1 MTVSEGTKKGFTL
14 RHNPL
19 ECAGNFIEKRMDML
33 TTKRFDYVPFE
44 KVHLH
49 PSVANH
55 RPLNDAKVAHYAE
68 DILRNG
74 LLEPIVVWER
84 NPNEYY
90 LVGGFHRHNAIRRIR
105 SERPGY
111 FDRIDV
117 RVVHGELDEIQALNL
132 KLNADR
138 LDARITDYFD
148 AIIFMANANWDKN
161 RIAQFLDKNVGW
173 IEDILRFAPG
183 MDSRVRRLL
192 EGGQITW
199 AKAKAIC
206 KEVLSAAPGQ
216 ERATLE
222 AALAALKSQQ
232 TQSVPKVL
240 TYRTAT
246 KRLKGKTEPF
256 QVSGEDVLALLQVL
270 REKSASAESIARVRA
285 AFPGLLES

>member
-1 MTVSEGTKKGFTL
+1 
-14 RHNPL
+14 
-19 ECAGNFIEKRMDML
+19 ML

-55 RPLNDAKVAHYAE
+55 RPLNEAKVAHFAE

-84 NPNEYY
+84 NPGEFY

-105 SERPGY
+105 AEHPGY

-148 AIIFMANANWDKN
+148 AIIFMANANWEKS
-161 RIAQFLDKNVGW
+161 RIAQFLDKSVSW
-173 IEDILRFAPG
+173 IEDILRYAPG
-183 MDSRVRRLL
+183 MDSKVRRLL
-192 EGGQITW
+192 ESGQISW
-199 AKAKAIC
+199 ARAKSIC
-206 KEVLSAAPGQ
+206 KAVLAAPPGQ

-222 AALAALKSQQ
+222 KALGMLQSAGPSKSS
-232 TQSVPKVL
+232 TKVL
-240 TYRTAT
+240 TYRTAA
-246 KRLKGKTEPF
+246 KRLKESQVDF
-256 QVSGEDVLALLQVL
+256 QVSGEDLLALLQVL
-270 REKSASAESIARVRA
+270 REKSASAESIARVRT
-285 AFPGLLES
+285 AFPGLLEP

>member
-1 MTVSEGTKKGFTL
+1 
-14 RHNPL
+14 
-19 ECAGNFIEKRMDML
+19 ML

-55 RPLNDAKVAHYAE
+55 RPLNEAKVAHFAE

-74 LLEPIVVWER
+74 LLEPVVVWER
-84 NPNEYY
+84 NPGEFY

-105 SERPGY
+105 AEHPGY

-148 AIIFMANANWDKN
+148 AVIFMANANWDKS
-161 RIAQFLDKNVGW
+161 RIARFLDKNAGW
-173 IEDILRFAPG
+173 IEDILRYAPG

-192 EGGQITW
+192 ESGQISW
-199 AKAKAIC
+199 AKAKAVC
-206 KEVLSAAPGQ
+206 KAVLAAPPGQ
-216 ERATLE
+216 ERAALE
-222 AALAALKSQQ
+222 AALVAVHSPDAAR
-232 TQSVPKVL
+232 PAARVL
-240 TYRTAT
+240 TYRTVA
-246 KRLKGKTEPF
+246 KHLKERKTPF
-256 QVSGEDVLALLQVL
+256 QVSGEDVLALLHVL
-270 REKSASAESIARVRA
+270 RAKSASAESLARVRT
-285 AFPGLLES
+285 AFPGLLAP

>member
-1 MTVSEGTKKGFTL
+1 
-14 RHNPL
+14 
-19 ECAGNFIEKRMDML
+19 ML

-55 RPLNDAKVAHYAE
+55 RPLNEAKVAHYAE
-68 DILRNG
+68 DIQRNG

-84 NPNEYY
+84 NPGEYY

-105 SERPGY
+105 AEHPGY

-117 RVVHGELDEIQALNL
+117 RVVHGDLDEIQALNL

-161 RIAQFLDKNVGW
+161 RIARFLDKSAGW
-173 IEDILRFAPG
+173 IEDILRYAPG
-183 MDSRVRRLL
+183 MDPRVRRLL
-192 EGGQITW
+192 ESGQISW

-206 KEVLSAAPGQ
+206 KAALTAAAGQ
-216 ERATLE
+216 ERAALE
-222 AALAALKSQQ
+222 KALAAL
-232 TQSVPKVL
+232 QSSAAAATPKML
-240 TYRTAT
+240 TYRTAA
-246 KRLKGKTEPF
+246 KRLKERKEPF
-256 QVSGEDVLALLQVL
+256 RVSGEDVLALLRVL
-270 REKSASAESIARVRA
+270 REKSASEESVARVRA
-285 AFPGLLES
+285 AFPGLLEP

>member
-1 MTVSEGTKKGFTL
+1 
-14 RHNPL
+14 
-19 ECAGNFIEKRMDML
+19 ML

-55 RPLNDAKVAHYAE
+55 RPLNEAKVAHFAE

-105 SERPGY
+105 AEHPGY
-111 FDRIDV
+111 FDRVDV
-117 RVVHGELDEIQALNL
+117 RVVHGDLDEIQALNL

-161 RIAQFLDKNVGW
+161 RIARFLDKNAGW
-173 IEDILRFAPG
+173 IEDILRYAPG
-183 MDSRVRRLL
+183 MDARVRRLL
-192 EGGQITW
+192 ESGQISW

-206 KEVLSAAPGQ
+206 KAVLAAAPGQ
-216 ERATLE
+216 ERAALE
-222 AALAALKSQQ
+222 KALAARQAPAGSL
-232 TQSVPKVL
+232 TPKAL
-240 TYRTAT
+240 TYRTAA
-246 KRLKGKTEPF
+246 KRLKGRTETF
-256 QVSGEDVLALLQVL
+256 RVSGDDVLALLQVL
-270 REKSASAESIARVRA
+270 REKTAPAESVARVRA
-285 AFPGLLES
+285 AFPGLLEP

>member
-1 MTVSEGTKKGFTL
+1 
-14 RHNPL
+14 
-19 ECAGNFIEKRMDML
+19 ML

-55 RPLNDAKVAHYAE
+55 RPLNEAKVAHYAE

-84 NPNEYY
+84 NPGEFY

-105 SERPGY
+105 AERPGY

-161 RIAQFLDKNVGW
+161 RIARFLDKNAAW
-173 IEDILRFAPG
+173 IEDILRYAPG
-183 MDSRVRRLL
+183 MDARVRRML
-192 EGGQITW
+192 ETGQISW
-199 AKAKAIC
+199 AKAKTIC
-206 KEVLSAAPGQ
+206 KAVLAAPAGQ

-222 AALAALKSQQ
+222 GALGALKSPGAAGSG
-232 TQSVPKVL
+232 TARVL
-240 TYRTAT
+240 TYRSAT
-246 KRLKGKTEPF
+246 KRLKGQKKIF
-256 QVSGEDVLALLQVL
+256 QVSGEDVLALLQIL
-270 REKSASAESIARVRA
+270 REKSAPAESVARVRT
-285 AFPGLLES
+285 AFPGLLEP

>member
-1 MTVSEGTKKGFTL
+1 
-14 RHNPL
+14 
-19 ECAGNFIEKRMDML
+19 ML
-33 TTKRFDYVPFE
+33 STKRFDYVSFDQ
-44 KVHLH
+44 VHLH

-55 RPLNDAKVAHYAE
+55 RPLNEAKVAHYAE

-84 NPNEYY
+84 NPGEFY

-105 SERPGY
+105 SQNPGY
-111 FDRIDV
+111 FDRVDV

-161 RIAQFLDKNVGW
+161 RIARFLDKNVAW
-173 IEDILRFAPG
+173 IEDILRYAPG

-192 EGGQITW
+192 ENGEISW

-206 KEVLSAAPGQ
+206 KTALAVPAGQ
-216 ERATLE
+216 ERAAVD
-222 AALAALKSQQ
+222 AALAALRTPEEKA
-232 TQSVPKVL
+232 PRAL
-240 TYRTAT
+240 TYRTAA
-246 KRLKGKTEPF
+246 KRLKARKEAFRVNGD
-256 QVSGEDVLALLQVL
+256 DVLALLQVL
-270 REKSASAESIARVRA
+270 RGKNASPETVERVRA
-285 AFPGLLES
+285 AFPGLLDPATES